1 MRLCL
6 GVLFASALLGCNGVE
21 SAPSEPKAG
30 TGRVI
35 EGIKFCWC
43 PAGSFTMGSPPGEPE
58 RRPGEDQVGVTLS
71 RGFWMSKYEATQGQW
86 KRIMGALPG
95 KFTEELPE
103 ADELPVGN

>member
-1 MRLCL
+1 
-6 GVLFASALLGCNGVE
+6 
-21 SAPSEPKAG
+21 
-30 TGRVI
+30 
-35 EGIKFCWC
+35 
-43 PAGSFTMGSPPGEPE
+43 MGSPPGEPE

-103 ADELPVGN
+103 ADELPVGNAAFQPELQCLWRADFFLDGKRTDQIGGV